1 VDVGAVRSGIAVDD
15 VHAVSDNTVRAAQIK
30 GLPTLSM
37 TPSTPRQLE
46 FHGRTAASMSRMVI
60 PGDRK

>member
-37 TPSTPRQLE
+37 TPSTPRPQLG
-46 FHGRTAASMSRMVI
+46 FQGRASMSRMVI